1 MDLLDIPMCLKR
13 RANRLVMST
22 QALILLCI
30 AACFVGISKTGVPNL
45 GTLVAAGLAITFPAK
60 ASIGLLL
67 PMLITADI
75 VAVLVYR
82 ESVMWK
88 QLVSLIPWVLSGI
101 VLGYV
106 ILGIVDNEQL
116 SMIIGVVVLVLLL
129 VHLIK
134 RPLEN
139 KLQVTWFQSPVF
151 HAILGGL
158 AGFTTMVGNA
168 AGGIMAIYF
177 LSKGFDKKA
186 FIATGAWFFLSV
198 NLIKVP
204 FYINLGVITRDSL
217 LLNMS
222 MIPIILLGTYVGV
235 KLLKVIPERI
245 FQYIVLSLAAVGGV
259 WLLVG

>member
-1 MDLLDIPMCLKR
+1 MDVEVIPRSCMR
-13 RANRLVMST
+13 RANHVAIST
-22 QALILLCI
+22 ESLLLLCI
-30 AACFVGISKTGVPNL
+30 AACFAGISKTGVPNL

-75 VAVLVYR
+75 VAVMVYR

-88 QLVSLIPWVLSGI
+88 NLASLIPWVLSGI
-101 VLGYV
+101 VFGYV
-106 ILGIVDNEQL
+106 ILGIVDNKQL
-116 SMIIGVVVLVLLL
+116 SILIGVVVLVLLL

-134 RPLEN
+134 QPLES
-139 KLQVTWFQSPVF
+139 KLHVTWFQSPVF
-151 HAILGGL
+151 HATLGGL

-177 LSKGFDKKA
+177 LSKGFNKQS
-186 FIATGAWFFLSV
+186 FIATGAWFFLAV

-204 FYINLGVITRDSL
+204 FYIELGVITADSL
-217 LLNMS
+217 ILNAW
-222 MIPIILLGTYVGV
+222 MIPFVLLGTWIGV
-235 KLLKVIPERI
+235 KLLKVIPEKL
-245 FQYIVLSLAAVGGV
+245 FQYIVLVLAAVGGV